1 MALTTG
7 TRLGAYEVLALLGSG
22 GMGEVYRA
30 RDTRLDR
37 IVAIKVL
44 PANVASDPDRR
55 QRLDREARAIS
66 SLNHPHI
73 CTLYDVG
80 HQDGIDYLV
89 MELLEGQ
96 TLAERLI
103 KGALPLDQ
111 AMQYAIQLAD
121 ALDVAHRRGIVHRD
135 LKPANVFISRSGSSG
150 TPIAKLLDF
159 GIAKAIALSPAAATV
174 SATLTNE
181 GTLLG
186 TVQYMA
192 PEQLEGREADTR
204 SDLFAFG
211 AVLYEMLTG
220 HRAFPGENQASV
232 IAAVLDSDPPP
243 VSASQSLT
251 PPALEHLVKTCL
263 AKNPD
268 ERWQTAG
275 DVKRQLEWIATSSLP
290 TGQATTV
297 AQRASSGVH
306 VPWTAALV
314 TAIVAI
320 IVVGTLARYVWTGP
334 PEQTAPPRVTR
345 TTIVTSGGSAVFI
358 AAGRSLAITPDG
370 TRVVYIGNSG
380 TQLFVRAIDQFDSIP
395 IFTSLSPLNQVSV
408 SPDGQSVVFA
418 EGNTLR
424 TIALTGG
431 PAKTIIP
438 GIAGYG
444 AAWAADGTIVL
455 PVRDRGGLHRVPDG
469 GGDVTTLTRPD
480 AEHGELAHVWPAML
494 PGGRA
499 VLFTITATTG
509 GLDAAQIAVL
519 DLVSL
524 TSRVLVRGG
533 SDAHYVP
540 GGLSS
545 PESPDR
551 EGGHLVYVKGSTLVA
566 VPFDLA
572 RMEVRGTP
580 VPVLT
585 RLATMSIGSGH
596 FDVAANGTLL
606 YLDADSRAAPAR
618 TLVWVDRQGLETP
631 LSASLPARPYG
642 QPRVSPDETQV
653 AVAINDEENDIW
665 VWDIAG
671 KTPLRKLT
679 SGPETDFFPVWTTNS
694 RRLLFGRPG
703 GGFFWQAADGTGK
716 EEALT
721 SESDRGMLPSGV
733 TPDGTRVLFSL
744 GARDVM
750 AMALDARRVEPLVQ
764 TQFNERNG
772 DVAPDG
778 RWLAY
783 ESDASGKFEIYVT
796 PFPKVA
802 SAGEWP
808 ISTAG
813 GTRPLWA
820 PNGQELFFVAPDG
833 AMMAVRVAPQAN
845 VWRSGSPVKLFGGP
859 YATGAPA
866 SGRNY
871 DVSKDGK
878 RFLTVKSPPSDQS
891 AAPQI
896 ELVQHWAEE
905 LKRLVPAAR

>member
-1 MALTTG
+1 MSHIDMASST
-7 TRLGAYEVLALLGSG
+7 
-22 GMGEVYRA
+22 
-30 RDTRLDR
+30 
-37 IVAIKVL
+37 
-44 PANVASDPDRR
+44 
-55 QRLDREARAIS
+55 AIS
-66 SLNHPHI
+66 SPPTSLSRAADPQAHRSRSCSI
-73 CTLYDVG
+73 SG
-80 HQDGIDYLV
+80 SRKRYL
-89 MELLEGQ
+89 LGQ
-96 TLAERLI
+96 T
-103 KGALPLDQ
+103 
-111 AMQYAIQLAD
+111 
-121 ALDVAHRRGIVHRD
+121 
-135 LKPANVFISRSGSSG
+135 
-150 TPIAKLLDF
+150 
-159 GIAKAIALSPAAATV
+159 AAT
-174 SATLTNE
+174 AAPQTLTE
-181 GTLLG
+181 QGTLLG
-186 TVQYMA
+186 TLQYMA
-192 PEQLEGREADTR
+192 PEQLEGRGADPR

-211 AVLYEMLTG
+211 AVLYEMVTG
-220 HRAFPGENQASV
+220 RRAFPGESQASV
-232 IAAVLDSDPPP
+232 IAAVLDSEPPAL
-243 VSASQSLT
+243 SASQSLT

-268 ERWQTAG
+268 ERWQAAG
-275 DVKRQLEWIATSSLP
+275 DVKRQLEWIAASAQSDATAST
-290 TGQATTV
+290 TGTRAPHEHRLTRTV
-297 AQRASSGVH
+297 AVIASF
-306 VPWTAALV
+306 AAL
-314 TAIVAI
+314 
-320 IVVGTLARYVWTGP
+320 IVVGALAWSILTE
-334 PEQTAPPRVTR
+334 EQTALPRVTR
-345 TTIVTSGGSAVFI
+345 TTIVTSGGSAVSI

-380 TQLFVRAIDQFDSIP
+380 TQLFVRAIDQFDSTP

-408 SPDGQSVVFA
+408 SPDSQSVVFA

-431 PAKTIIP
+431 PAKTIIS

-455 PVRDRGGLHRVPDG
+455 PVTDRGGLHRVPAG

-540 GGLSS
+540 GGFSS

-642 QPRVSPDETQV
+642 QPRVSPDGTQV
-653 AVAINDEENDIW
+653 AVAINDQENDIW
-665 VWDIAG
+665 VWDVARQ
-671 KTPLRKLT
+671 TPLRKLT
-679 SGPETDFFPVWTTNS
+679 SGPATDFFPVWTTNS

-703 GGFFWQAADGTGK
+703 GGLFWQAADGTGK

-721 SESDRGMLPSGV
+721 SESGRGMQPSGV

-772 DVAPDG
+772 DVSPDG

-802 SAGEWP
+802 GAGEWA
-808 ISTAG
+808 ISTTG

-820 PNGQELFFVAPDG
+820 PNSQELFFVAPDG
-833 AMMAVRVAPQAN
+833 AIMAVHVNPQAN

-878 RFLTVKSPPSDQS
+878 RFLMVKSPPIDQF

-905 LKRLVPAAR
+905 LKRLVP